1 MALPD
6 SCMLTDTH
14 LVFSELVTAE
24 QLADAD
30 AIYEHC
36 CFIACTN
43 ALRPLGPVEAAQAV
57 IPELDPG
64 TSMMWGTRVLSA
76 EAAEEY
82 RVQGLL
88 LCELRLRVKPHGG
101 RRSRNGCTTPAQS
114 RHHSHRSLV
123 RPLRVR
129 RNVLTPASVSRRG
142 ASPSVSTEL
151 IFGRDQRVP
160 AICPAVRSVHRR

>member
-30 AIYEHC
+30 SVYEHC

-43 ALRPLGPVEAAQAV
+43 ALRPLGPVEAAQAA

-76 EAAEEY
+76 DAAEEY
-82 RVQGLL
+82 RAQGLL
-88 LCELRLRVKPHGG
+88 LCELRLRVEPMAGAVLGMGVPHPPARAG
-101 RRSRNGCTTPAQS
+101 TPAA
-114 RHHSHRSLV
+114 HSSGRSE
-123 RPLRVR
+123 
-129 RNVLTPASVSRRG
+129 
-142 ASPSVSTEL
+142 ST
-151 IFGRDQRVP
+151 GT
-160 AICPAVRSVHRR
+160 S